1 MYYFNFKFQDISITL
16 YFTVFK
22 RYKPSEDSSAVLK
35 NKVFVF
41 DLSVIS

>member
-1 MYYFNFKFQDISITL
+1 MYYFNFKFHDIAITV

-22 RYKPSEDSSAVLK
+22 RNMFSKFLQQSLK
-35 NKVFVF
+35 TMFFVS